1 MSRLSQR
8 LRRKLVE
15 IAWSAIR
22 SAVLNTEMPEFDVSE
37 PELLERCGAFV
48 TLKRRRDG
56 SLRGCIGYP
65 YPTKPLWEAVK
76 DAAISAAL
84 HDPRFPPVSPR
95 ELDEL
100 TLEISVLSPMEQVK
114 DISEIQVGR
123 DGLVV
128 RKGPL
133 AGLLL
138 PQVAVEY
145 GWSREEFLSHTCIKA
160 GLPPDEWKR
169 RGVEIFRFTAEVFGD
184 EDVKEQAQE

>member
-1 MSRLSQR
+1 MSQLSHE

-22 SAVLNTEMPEFDVSE
+22 SAVTNEPMPEPKVTE
-37 PELLERCGAFV
+37 PQLLEHRGAFV
-48 TLKRRRDG
+48 TLKRRSDG

-65 YPTKPLWEAVK
+65 YPIKPLWEAVR

-84 HDPRFPPVSPR
+84 HDPRFPPVTKR

-100 TLEISVLSPMEQVK
+100 TLEVSVLSPMEEVK

-128 RKGPL
+128 RKG
-133 AGLLL
+133 AFSGLLL

-160 GLPPDEWKR
+160 SLPPDEWRKG
-169 RGVEIFRFTAEVFGD
+169 GVEIFRFTAEVFGD
-184 EDVKEQAQE
+184 EELKSQE

>member
-1 MSRLSQR
+1 MGKLSHE

-22 SAVLNTEMPEFDVSE
+22 SAVSNEPMPEFKVTES
-37 PELLERCGAFV
+37 ELLEHRGAFV

-65 YPTKPLWEAVK
+65 YPIKPLWEAVR

-84 HDPRFPPVSPR
+84 HDPRFPPVTR
-95 ELDEL
+95 GELEEL
-100 TLEISVLSPMEQVK
+100 ALEVSVLSPMEQVK
-114 DISEIQVGR
+114 DVSEIQVGR

-128 RKGPL
+128 RKGAF

-145 GWSREEFLSHTCIKA
+145 GWDRDEFLSHTCIKA
-160 GLPPDEWKR
+160 GLPPEEWKK
-169 RGVEIFRFTAEVFGD
+169 GGIEILRFEAEVFG
-184 EDVKEQAQE
+184 EEELKAQE